1 MLKKLIHLALI
12 SFMLIS
18 TSAYSRNTTLM
29 LSVKEAMTTE
39 SFKNK
44 LDPNFGFYFGDTKHP
59 AVIKKFHTDVSNKKT
74 NAFNKSDKIACQRA
88 LLSALLA
95 FQSKA
100 KSLGGNAVINMQSYY
115 KRKAFVSN
123 TEYECHAGALMAGV
137 ALKGEIVKLK

>member
-1 MLKKLIHLALI
+1 MLKKLIQAVLI
-12 SFMLIS
+12 SSMLIS

-29 LSVKEAMTTE
+29 LSIKEAMATE

-44 LDPNFGFYFGDTKHP
+44 LDPDFRFYFGSTKHP
-59 AVIKKFHTDVSNKKT
+59 VVIKKLHTDVSNKKT
-74 NAFNKSDKIACQRA
+74 NAFNKSDEKACQWA
-88 LLSALLA
+88 LLGALLA

-137 ALKGEIVKLK
+137 ALKGDVVKLK